1 MQYSSGFILGLSTG
15 VVCLAYCGPVL
26 IPYLMGEGKGIY
38 KNIGSVS
45 LFLLGRLAAYLL
57 VGILTGMIGH
67 VILQPSVTKTVFVG
81 VLYIILSLLMIVYGF
96 HRFREICLAR
106 SQLID
111 QKIHTRRWPFLLPLT
126 GGFATGLNLCPPFLL
141 AITGAM
147 ETGKVSSSAL
157 FFFLFFLG
165 TSVYFI
171 PLPFIGFFRKQQVL
185 RIIGK
190 FAAVFAG
197 IIYLY
202 KGIIMLI

>member
-1 MQYSSGFILGLSTG
+1 MLYSSGFILGLSTG

-26 IPYLMGEGKGIY
+26 IPYLMGEGKTVY

-45 LFLLGRLAAYLL
+45 LFLLGRLAAYLV
-57 VGILTGMIGH
+57 VGILAGIIGSTF
-67 VILQPSVTKTVFVG
+67 LQPSAVTTVFLG
-81 VLYIILSLLMIVYGF
+81 ILYILLSLLMIVYGF
-96 HRFREICLAR
+96 HRFREICLGR
-106 SQLID
+106 SQLTF
-111 QKIHTRRWPFLLPLT
+111 QKNHARRWPFLLPLT

-141 AITGAM
+141 AIAGAM
-147 ETGKVSSSAL
+147 ESGKIAGSFF

-165 TSVYFI
+165 TSLYFI
-171 PLPFIGFFRKQQVL
+171 PLPFIGFFHKQKVL

-190 FAAVFAG
+190 FAAILAG

>member
-1 MQYSSGFILGLSTG
+1 MEYYSGFVLGLSTG

-26 IPYLMGEGKGIY
+26 IPFLMGEGKGVY

-57 VGILTGMIGH
+57 VGILAGMVGQ
-67 VILQPSVTKTVFVG
+67 VIVQPSASKSVFIG
-81 VLYIILSLLMIVYGF
+81 ILYVILSLLMIVYGF
-96 HRFREICLAR
+96 HRFREICLGR
-106 SQLID
+106 SKLMV
-111 QKIHTRRWPFLLPLT
+111 QKSHPHRWPFLIPLS
-126 GGFATGLNLCPPFLL
+126 GGFVTGLNLCPPFLL

-147 ETGKVSSSAL
+147 ETGKMAGSVL

-171 PLPFIGFFRKQQVL
+171 PLPFIGLFRKQQVL
-185 RIIGK
+185 RIVGK
-190 FAAVFAG
+190 FAAILAG

-202 KGIIMLI
+202 KGIILLI